1 MSDYQK
7 KFRWRRWIAVLVI
20 VLVLTAAV
28 WQGVERY
35 LNIERYLP
43 LITAQ
48 ITQQAGLPAA
58 IGSADLRLL
67 PTPHLS
73 VFEIIIGHQ
82 DFKVEAKSVSVRARL
97 GGLLRREL
105 DIASIEAEDLIVTLP
120 DNSADVQRRVQ
131 DLLDHLKSE
140 EPTPAESES
149 TPAAESGKGKP
160 GISVGGFALRIGRI
174 VVPKALLR
182 QGSQEMTRCS
192 IAVDDVLSDRIRLDL
207 SAALPFLGPEAR
219 LAANLSM
226 DQSIQDAPL
235 LEGSAKVEHFDI
247 EDLVGN
253 ASVPH
258 TTIGL
263 EAKFSGTPPSS
274 IHADLSGTLHTD
286 ISKAFSGAI
295 QGKAAWSEGALTLQ
309 DAALTAPGLD
319 LKAEARFVPGGDMRI
334 TIPSAACNGEGLRV
348 LLALV
353 PIPGYALKA
362 QKEGAFTLSNIV
374 AGLEKGGEWKVLSGT
389 IEGHGV
395 DLLRADGA
403 VMAANITGSIETV
416 NNALHIKELKSGDLK
431 ISGDIRPDL
440 TKKTIALD
448 LNGAFSLA
456 NPLVTAFLPKDTVRD
471 LDGACA
477 VKQIKCTIV
486 PGKGLPD
493 DLKIEGNVTSGKLG
507 IVTPAYQDKISDIA
521 VAFTSDGK
529 RVEGKASASSEHY
542 GTVKGTGQYTLA
554 DQTIGGTVSL
564 DLPRAA
570 LSFVTSES
578 TRPYAEA
585 VFNAFGQSTFDVIY
599 QPKKPQD
606 GRMYLAVKRQ
616 GAPALNAVLHFAR
629 EKEGLVL
636 DQLEL
641 DSEIPLDSLQPVL
654 PGSINATGP
663 AEVKMTG
670 GYNKGG
676 FSANLDLQKALVTA
690 GEYLEKKKDV
700 PLSVHVAL
708 GNKTSPFAPMSATIN
723 CYQEQIVAALDGP
736 SPKIPNLLVNL
747 APLSGLL
754 AKGGKASGQ
763 ITGSIDLTPLVLA
776 LHLENAGFAFS
787 PEAAIDSMTGD
798 LSYAN
803 DNWACKNLSIRGA
816 DSDAVINAS
825 LENRQVTMTVTGSK
839 LNLNA
844 IEALYNSASSIT
856 PPPAN
861 TKPDAAPAPSKHAAS
876 PAASQRITG
885 KGVADLQSLY
895 YRRAR
900 LNQVHTDLHFTQESV
915 ELNNL
920 SFLYGNGSVKGR
932 VRVLYGT
939 PNTLSMD
946 MGFQQVD
953 LQLLDDLAFQ
963 EPRGFHGATSGPVKL
978 SLPLASGQELYRG
991 INGDLD
997 LNAEKG
1003 SYGKHGYATKLLAVL
1018 KSTEVLRL
1026 RIPSL
1031 KDEGLTFQ
1039 KSGLK
1044 LSAQSGQMT
1053 IEKFTLNDPAYAME
1067 GSGRIDLPGDSMD
1080 VSMGLNLL
1088 ESVTGIVE
1096 VVPVVGQV
1104 LGVLKSGTGFRIRAT
1119 GSPFDPKVR
1128 LEPGVLPIGKEKAPI
1143 PQENTTDP
1151 PSSSASPPPQTQPKK
1166 KGPAPVLRG
1175 LLDDVLRQ

>member
-20 VLVLTAAV
+20 VLVLAAAV

-35 LNIERYLP
+35 LDIERYLP

-48 ITQQAGLPAA
+48 IHQQTGLPAV
-58 IGSADLRLL
+58 IGSADLRLF
-67 PTPHLS
+67 PMPHLS
-73 VFEIIIGHQ
+73 VFDIIIGEG
-82 DFKVEAKSVSVRARL
+82 DFKAEATSISVRARL
-97 GGLLRREL
+97 SGLLRREL

-374 AGLEKGGEWKVLSGT
+374 AGSEKGGEWKVLSGT

-585 VFNAFGQSTFDVIY
+585 VFKAFGPSTFDVTY

-616 GAPALNAVLHFAR
+616 GAPSINATLYFDQK
-629 EKEGLVL
+629 KEGLVL
-636 DQLEL
+636 DQLDL
-641 DSEIPLDSLQPVL
+641 DSEIPLDSLQPVI
-654 PGSINATGP
+654 PGSIHATGP
-663 AEVKMTG
+663 AALHMTG
-670 GYNKGG
+670 GYGKGG
-676 FSANLDLQKALVTA
+676 FSANLDLQKTIITA
-690 GEYLEKKKDV
+690 GEYLEKKIDA
-700 PLSVHVAL
+700 PLSVQVAL
-708 GNKTSPFAPMSATIN
+708 GNKTSPFAPVSASIRF
-723 CYQEQIVAALDGP
+723 YQEQIQVMLDGP
-736 SPKIPNLLVNL
+736 SPNIPNLQVNL
-747 APLSGLL
+747 APLSELL
-754 AKGGKASGQ
+754 AKGGKASGKVS
-763 ITGSIDLTPLVLA
+763 GSIETQPFSVA
-776 LHLENAGFAFS
+776 LHLDNTGFTFA
-787 PEAAIDSMTGD
+787 PDAAIDSMSGD
-798 LSYAN
+798 ISYAN
-803 DNWACKNLSIRGA
+803 ENWACKNLSIRGA
-816 DSDAVINAS
+816 DSDALINAS
-825 LENRQVTMTVTGSK
+825 LSNRQIDATVTGSK

-844 IEALYNSASSIT
+844 IEALYTTFASLSKS
-856 PPPAN
+856 PSD
-861 TKPDAAPAPSKHAAS
+861 TKTAPAPAPAPAS
-876 PAASQRITG
+876 PSAAPSQRITG
-885 KGVADLQSLY
+885 KGVVDVQSLY
-895 YRRAR
+895 YRRAQ
-900 LNQVHTDLHFTQESV
+900 LNRVHTDLLFAQDS
-915 ELNNL
+915 LDMNAL
-920 SFLYGNGSVKGR
+920 SFGYGTGTVKGT

-939 PNTLSMD
+939 PNTLNMD
-946 MGFQQVD
+946 LNFQQMD
-953 LQLLDDLAFQ
+953 LKLLDDLMSQ
-963 EPRGFHGATSGPVKL
+963 EPQGFRGATSGPVKL
-978 SLPLASGQELYRG
+978 SMPLASGQELYRG
-991 INGDLD
+991 INGALD

-1044 LSAQSGQMT
+1044 LAAQNGRMT

-1067 GSGRIDLPGDSMD
+1067 GSGLIDLPGDSMD
-1080 VSMGLNLL
+1080 VSLGLNLL
-1088 ESVTGIVE
+1088 EAVTGIVD

-1104 LGVLKSGTGFRIRAT
+1104 LDVLKSGTGFRIRAT

-1128 LEPGVLPIGKEKAPI
+1128 LEPGVLPIGKEKAPVS
-1143 PQENTTDP
+1143 QENNVST
-1151 PSSSASPPPQTQPKK
+1151 PSSPSPPTQNPPKK
-1166 KGPAPVLRG
+1166 KGPAPLLRG